1 MSKYVLIFGI
11 FIIVL
16 SMNFPSFAQN
26 NSLETSPKLIKA
38 DINELSNLLLSW
50 ELESDLLK
58 KAELAKKIQKNI
70 GIKSDGLV
78 GAKTILALTNL
89 GLSKKFTKPSKDDI
103 LNTKIL
109 LKAEISPKNET
120 ATKNKNLTKNKN
132 VTNNK
137 NVTKSKNVTN
147 NKNITK
153 SKNVSQKKK
162 YKKK

>member
-1 MSKYVLIFGI
+1 MNKHVSIIGI

-16 SMNFPSFAQN
+16 SMNSPSFAQN
-26 NSLETSPKLIKA
+26 NSLEASPKLIKV
-38 DINELSNLLLSW
+38 DVNKLSNLLISW

-70 GIKSDGLV
+70 EVKSDGLI
-78 GAKTILALTNL
+78 GAKTILALTKL
-89 GLSKKFTKPSKDDI
+89 GLSKKFTKPLKDDI

-109 LKAEISPKNET
+109 LKAEISPKNKT

-132 VTNNK
+132 ITNK
-137 NVTKSKNVTN
+137 
-147 NKNITK
+147 KNITK

-162 YKKK
+162 YNKK